1 MYPDKNSFILRQDT
15 RQYQKC
21 SKYGIVAMKDPS
33 FDLAKIIDRKNKTV
47 RKLTL
52 GVKARLT
59 GNGVTIVEGEAR
71 ITGEE
76 FGNIRIHCDGKSI

>member
-1 MYPDKNSFILRQDT
+1 
-15 RQYQKC
+15 
-21 SKYGIVAMKDPS
+21 MKDPS

-71 ITGEE
+71 ITGGVWKYTDSLRWKGVFSEE
-76 FGNIRIHCDGKSI
+76 CVSMHRL